1 MSVEMAARMEAME
14 KEDGGGRVAAVGFLV
29 EGRMVIGEGVTRV
42 GRVVVVV
49 EEGVLLFLVFGR
61 WWWGFVFVAG
71 GG

>member
-14 KEDGGGRVAAVGFLV
+14 KEEGGGRVAAVGFLV

-42 GRVVVVV
+42 GRVVVV
-49 EEGVLLFLVFGR
+49 EEGVLLFLVEGR